1 MSSSYAV
8 LTTIIVLLILF
19 LYLSWVFVS
28 IKVVDKEQ
36 KGETTER
43 RDFLFTASYALGAVG
58 IGAAVWPLIDQMNP
72 DASVKALA
80 ITEVDISK
88 IGLGK
93 TITVLW
99 RGKPVFI
106 RKRTQEEI
114 SKAQNVKLEELKDP
128 QKDEDRVKKPEWLIM
143 TGVCTH
149 LGCVPLGN
157 KGDFGGW
164 FCPCHGSHY
173 DTSGRIRKGPAPT
186 NLEIPKYEFVDNNT
200 IKIG

>member
-58 IGAAVWPLIDQMNP
+58 VGAAVWPLIDQMNP

-80 ITEVDISK
+80 ITEVDISN
-88 IGLGK
+88 ISLGK

-106 RKRTQEEI
+106 RRRTQEEI
-114 SKAQNVKLEELKDP
+114 SKAQNVNLSELKDP
-128 QKDEDRVKKPEWLIM
+128 QKDEDRVKKSEWLIM

-149 LGCVPLGN
+149 LGCVPLGE

>member
-8 LTTIIVLLILF
+8 LTTIIVFLILF

-36 KGETTER
+36 KKETSER

-58 IGAAVWPLIDQMNP
+58 VGAAVWPLIDQMNP
-72 DASVKALA
+72 DASVKALST
-80 ITEVDISK
+80 TEVDISNVS
-88 IGLGK
+88 LGK

-106 RKRTQEEI
+106 RKRTQKEI
-114 SKAQNVKLEELKDP
+114 NEAQNIKLEDLKDP
-128 QKDEDRVKKPEWLIM
+128 QKDQDRVKKAEWLVM
-143 TGVCTH
+143 VGVCTH

-157 KGDFGGW
+157 KGDFDGW

>member
-1 MSSSYAV
+1 MSSSYAF
-8 LTTIIVLLILF
+8 LTTIIVLLIIF

-36 KGETTER
+36 KKETSER

-58 IGAAVWPLIDQMNP
+58 VGAAVWPLIDQMNP

-80 ITEVDISK
+80 ITEVDIST

-106 RKRTQEEI
+106 RRRTQEEI
-114 SKAQNVKLEELKDP
+114 SKAQNVNLSELIDP
-128 QKDEDRVKKPEWLIM
+128 QKDEDRVKKSEWLIM

-149 LGCVPLGN
+149 LGCVPLGE

>member
-8 LTTIIVLLILF
+8 LTTIIVFLILF

-36 KGETTER
+36 KKDTSER

-58 IGAAVWPLIDQMNP
+58 VGAAVWPLIDQMNP
-72 DASVKALA
+72 DASVKALST
-80 ITEVDISK
+80 TEVDISNVS
-88 IGLGK
+88 LGK

-106 RKRTQEEI
+106 RKRTQKEI
-114 SKAQNVKLEELKDP
+114 NEAQNVKLEDLKDP
-128 QKDEDRVKKPEWLIM
+128 QKDQDRVKKAEWLVM
-143 TGVCTH
+143 VGVCTH

-157 KGDFGGW
+157 KGDFDGW

-173 DTSGRIRKGPAPT
+173 DTSGRVRKGPAPT
-186 NLEIPKYEFVDNNT
+186 NLEIPKYEFIDNNK

>member
-1 MSSSYAV
+1 MSSSYVV
-8 LTTIIVLLILF
+8 LTTIIILLVLF

-36 KGETTER
+36 KKETSER

-58 IGAAVWPLIDQMNP
+58 VGAAVWPLIDQMNP

-80 ITEVDISK
+80 TTEVDISTV
-88 IGLGK
+88 GLGK

-106 RKRTQEEI
+106 RRRTQEEI
-114 SKAQNVKLEELKDP
+114 SKAQNVNLSELIDP
-128 QKDEDRVKKPEWLIM
+128 QKDEDRVKKSEWLIM

-149 LGCVPLGN
+149 LGCVPLGE